1 MIVDANKIK
10 NSVGIIGESIEIEEM
25 CTLIGQVAN
34 TDISVLIT
42 GESGSGKEMVA
53 QALHK
58 NSKRKFE
65 SMITV
70 NCAAIPSG
78 IIESELFGHKKGSFT
93 GAHENHKGYFEAA
106 NKGTIFLDEIGE
118 LPLETQA
125 KLLRVIEQGE
135 FMRVGETK
143 TQKTDVR
150 IVAATNRKLKDE
162 VQEKKFRQDLYFRLK
177 TVSINVSPLRD
188 HISDLFLYIERFGL
202 LFTAKNDIPFK
213 GFAPEAINIMKEY
226 NWPGNVREL
235 KNTIESL
242 LAINKGERIQ
252 EDMVV
257 KYLKLDDSKDVF
269 NNSLPVPINKESDAI
284 ERELILKQLLFLRQD
299 VNELKQLF
307 AAKMGDS
314 TNNIQPTNN
323 SLFVLPEKNKE
334 NTHQIDDGLFKGIK
348 DDVIGE
354 ITMNELEK
362 EVIERTLKNCNGN
375 RRKTA
380 KILDISERTLYR
392 KIKEY
397 EISLNILFLQLLL

>member
-10 NSVGIIGESIEIEEM
+10 KSVGIIGESIEIEEM
-25 CTLIGQVAN
+25 CILIGQIAN
-34 TDISVLIT
+34 TDISVLVT

-53 QALHK
+53 KALHK

-65 SMITV
+65 SIITV

-150 IVAATNRKLKDE
+150 IIAATNRKLHEE
-162 VQEKKFRQDLYFRLK
+162 VRNKKFRQDLYFRIK
-177 TVSINVSPLRD
+177 TVSIDVVPLKE

-213 GFAPEAINIMKEY
+213 GFSQESINLMKQY
-226 NWPGNVREL
+226 SWPGNVREL

-252 EDMVV
+252 EDMVS
-257 KYLKLDDSKDVF
+257 KYLKLDSQNSIF
-269 NNSLPVPINKESDAI
+269 NDSLPVPMNKESDSI

-307 AAKMGDS
+307 TSKIGGNVS
-314 TNNIQPTNN
+314 NIHPTNN

-334 NTHQIDDGLFKGIK
+334 TIETLDDGLFKGIK

-362 EVIERTLKNCNGN
+362 EIIERTLKNCKGN

-392 KIKEY
+392 KLNEY
-397 EISLNILFLQLLL
+397 EID

>member
-1 MIVDANKIK
+1 MIVDVNKIK
-10 NSVGIIGESIEIEEM
+10 KSVGMIGESIQIEEM

-42 GESGSGKEMVA
+42 GESGSGKEMIA
-53 QALHK
+53 KALHK

-65 SMITV
+65 SLITV

-93 GAHENHKGYFEAA
+93 GASENRKGYFEAA

-118 LPLETQA
+118 LPLEIQA

-135 FMRVGETK
+135 FIRVGETK
-143 TQKTDVR
+143 TEKVDVR
-150 IVAATNRKLKDE
+150 IIAATNRKLSEEARD
-162 VQEKKFRQDLYFRLK
+162 KKFRQDLYFRLK
-177 TVSINVSPLRD
+177 TVSINAAPLRE

-202 LFTAKNDIPFK
+202 EFTAKNDIPFK
-213 GFAPEAINIMKEY
+213 GFSQEAIDLMKEY

-242 LAINKGERIQ
+242 LAINRGERIGI
-252 EDMVV
+252 DMVQ
-257 KYLKLDDSKDVF
+257 KYLKLESYDSNDA
-269 NNSLPVPINKESDAI
+269 LPVPVNNSSDAI

-299 VNELKQLF
+299 INELKQLF
-307 AAKMGDS
+307 FSKKEGES
-314 TNNIQPTNN
+314 VLPSNK
-323 SLFVLPEKNKE
+323 SLFVLPENNNVNE
-334 NTHQIDDGLFKGIK
+334 NRDISKIDDGLLKGIK

-354 ITMNELEK
+354 ITMDELEK
-362 EVIERTLKNCNGN
+362 EIIERTLKNCNGN

-380 KILDISERTLYR
+380 NILDISERTLYR
-392 KIKEY
+392 KLKEY
-397 EISLNILFLQLLL
+397 EIN

>member
-1 MIVDANKIK
+1 
-10 NSVGIIGESIEIEEM
+10 M

-34 TDISVLIT
+34 TDISVLVT
-42 GESGSGKEMVA
+42 GDSGSGKEMVA
-53 QALHK
+53 KALHK

-93 GAHENHKGYFEAA
+93 GAHDNHKGYFEAA

-135 FMRVGETK
+135 FMRVGETT

-150 IVAATNRKLKDE
+150 IIAATNRRLSSEVKD
-162 VQEKKFRQDLYFRLK
+162 KKFRQDLYFRLK
-177 TVSINVSPLRD
+177 TVSIDVVPLKD
-188 HISDLFLYIERFGL
+188 HIGDLFLYIERFGL

-213 GFAPEAINIMKEY
+213 GFSQEAIKLMKKY
-226 NWPGNVREL
+226 DWPGNVREL

-252 EDMVV
+252 EDMVR
-257 KYLKLDDSKDVF
+257 KYLNLDSPENIF
-269 NNSLPVPINKESDAI
+269 NDSLPVPVNKDSDAI

-307 AAKMGDS
+307 ATKNSDGIA
-314 TNNIQPTNN
+314 NVQPTNS
-323 SLFVLPEKNKE
+323 SLFVLPEKNTDKIQ
-334 NTHQIDDGLFKGIK
+334 TLDDGLFKGIK

-354 ITMNELEK
+354 ITMYELEK
-362 EVIERTLKNCNGN
+362 EIIERTLKNCKGN

-392 KIKEY
+392 KLKEY
-397 EISLNILFLQLLL
+397 EIN